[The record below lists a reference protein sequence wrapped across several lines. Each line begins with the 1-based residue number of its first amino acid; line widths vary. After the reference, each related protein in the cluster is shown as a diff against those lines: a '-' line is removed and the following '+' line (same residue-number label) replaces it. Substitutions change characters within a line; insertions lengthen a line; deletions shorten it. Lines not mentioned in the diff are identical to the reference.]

1 MLLTAVWIHS
11 KAPCFLLTPHF
22 DSGGVLQVRSRVSGR
37 AFPLEAVQIRRAAQG
52 HWSGQLRSQG
62 IDPNVSCEADSLT
75 TRCPAV
81 IMELHWERLES
92 FPCQV

>member
-1 MLLTAVWIHS
+1 MNGRGVAQMLLTAVWIHS

-52 HWSGQLRSQG
+52 HSS
-62 IDPNVSCEADSLT
+62 DPNVSCEADSLT

-81 IMELHWERLES
+81 IMELHWERLE
-92 FPCQV
+92 